1 MNTKNFRTRQE
12 FRSKANPKGKDYI
25 IGLDVGYSATKVFY
39 ENGFFVFPSYAKKIN
54 NIMEL
59 ANAKD
64 ILYKDESGE
73 IYMVGYV
80 AQNMLESTNTNDTTA
95 ELFGRK
101 RYSNKIFKIFCDV
114 AIAIATAKKTDNRKV
129 IIQTGLPSSY
139 VDGDQKE
146 LIRAISKPSTFSLK
160 IGDGKWIKYTSSVD
174 AKDVYVMPQPA
185 GSLYSILIQ
194 SDGQYVPNAKEILNS
209 NVLVMDIGFG
219 TFDFFGLKNRA
230 NVCNES
236 IDEIGMRE
244 VLAHTSKKILS
255 EYNEDIRVAAL
266 QKNLETGKVI
276 CINEE
281 EMCDEEK
288 DLAPLLESSNN
299 EVFKEAMQRAKG
311 VTDAFRG
318 YKYIIVAGGTGEA
331 WYTNIKEWLSN
342 RRTLSVIPSNYNDK
356 LPFIYSNVRGYYLY
370 RYTLNKRI

>member
-80 AQNMLESTNTNDTTA
+80 AQNMLESTNTNDTSA

-146 LIRAISKPSTFSLK
+146 LIKAISKPSTFSLK

-244 VLAHTSKKILS
+244 VLTHTSKKILA

-331 WYTNIKEWLSN
+331 WYANIKEWLSN

>member
-146 LIRAISKPSTFSLK
+146 LIRSISKPSTFSLK

-318 YKYIIVAGGTGEA
+318 YRYIIVAGGTGEA
-331 WYTNIKEWLSN
+331 WYANIKEWLSN

>member
-80 AQNMLESTNTNDTTA
+80 AQNMLESTNTNDTSA

>member
-80 AQNMLESTNTNDTTA
+80 AQNMLESTNTNDTSA

-244 VLAHTSKKILS
+244 VLAHTSKKILA

-331 WYTNIKEWLSN
+331 WYANIKEWLSN

>member
-80 AQNMLESTNTNDTTA
+80 AQNMLESTNTNDTSA

-244 VLAHTSKKILS
+244 VLTHTSKKILS

>member
-80 AQNMLESTNTNDTTA
+80 AQNMLESTNTNDTSA

-288 DLAPLLESSNN
+288 DLTPLLESSNN

-331 WYTNIKEWLSN
+331 WYANIKEWLSN